1 MLVNV
6 IKPHHHYSLGEH
18 EVTGE
23 RGNYLIAVGIAEEV
37 GIYSEKEITQIKKE
51 KAEFVPTKEKVETK
65 TGTIPNKKRG
75 RKTK

>member
-18 EVTGE
+18 EVTKE
-23 RGNYLIAVGIAEEV
+23 RGNYLIATGIAEEV
-37 GIYSEKEITQIKKE
+37 GIYSEKELKKIKKE
-51 KAEFVPTKEKVETK
+51 KAEFTHKKEKVVN
-65 TGTIPNKKRG
+65 TGNVPTSKRG